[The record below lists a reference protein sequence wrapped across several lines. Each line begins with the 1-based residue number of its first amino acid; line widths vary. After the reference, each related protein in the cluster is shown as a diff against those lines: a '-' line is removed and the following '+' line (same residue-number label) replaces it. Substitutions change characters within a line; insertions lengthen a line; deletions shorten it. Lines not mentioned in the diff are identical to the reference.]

1 MSPAAEL
8 LTAPFLFFCW
18 PVLDPDGR
26 CRSPFLLA
34 LFLHSRYGSLLHEWS
49 LLTQRGLYKNARRA
63 PARICIPTR
72 PSPACPLQILLGTLP
87 LPDADRAGRQ
97 AAHEA
102 GRQLAWT
109 PVELLDGLTDGACWA
124 ILSVHL
130 RPASLFPQG

>member
-1 MSPAAEL
+1 MSI
-8 LTAPFLFFCW
+8 TISS
-18 PVLDPDGR
+18 
-26 CRSPFLLA
+26 RSFSYILA
-34 LFLHSRYGSLLHEWS
+34 SVPCCTSGS

-87 LPDADRAGRQ
+87 LPDADCAGRQ

-102 GRQLAWT
+102 GRQLAWI